1 MAPID
6 RVVRDLFGGWT
17 EPAPPLSRVRVATRG
32 AACALALIVAA
43 VALVRTARPIVA
55 APKPAV
61 LTDGPGDVKYGLTE
75 PERRA
80 IFAEIAAA
88 EPHGR
93 TQGIAGFPDQP
104 WSQEDHRCAFE
115 RDTTRGLAARL
126 GLALTQIYLVLD
138 EGIRGQWP
146 GPDGKPL
153 RPTTV
158 PLAPRR
164 R

>member
-1 MAPID
+1 MAPVD
-6 RVVRDLFGGWT
+6 RVVRDLLGGWT
-17 EPAPPLSRVRVATRG
+17 EPAPPLSRVRFATHA
-32 AACALALIVAA
+32 AACALALIVGAIA
-43 VALVRTARPIVA
+43 IVRTVRPILA
-55 APKPAV
+55 GPKPAA
-61 LTDGPGDVKYGLTE
+61 LADGAPDVKFGLTE

-93 TQGIAGFPDQP
+93 AQGIAGFPDQP

-115 RDTTRGLAARL
+115 RDTTRGLAARR
-126 GLALTQIYLVLD
+126 GLALTQIFLVLD
-138 EGIRGQWP
+138 EGIRAQWP

-153 RPTTV
+153 RATTV